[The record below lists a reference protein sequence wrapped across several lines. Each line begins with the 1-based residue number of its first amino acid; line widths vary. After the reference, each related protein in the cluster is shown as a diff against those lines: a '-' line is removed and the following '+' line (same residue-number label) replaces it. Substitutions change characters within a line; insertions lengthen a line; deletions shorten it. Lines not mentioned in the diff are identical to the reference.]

1 MDILIDDT
9 YHPDVEAEWIE
20 GERMRVSQQEKE
32 KTHQRIVKSAARL
45 LRERGLENT
54 GVDDVMRDAGL
65 THGGFYR
72 HFETKD
78 TMVGAAL
85 DLAFEQIL
93 AALDAGLAKNSPQQ
107 ALSDFAA
114 HYLSAGHVAH
124 PGIGCPVPALSSE
137 IGRAS
142 ASVRER
148 FSAGVRRLGDA
159 LGRGLRG
166 SAAQRRARAY
176 RQLAMMAG
184 AVMIARASDQATAAE
199 VLAACRAPT
208 AGAPPLSGT
217 FPKLTAT

>member
-1 MDILIDDT
+1 
-9 YHPDVEAEWIE
+9 
-20 GERMRVSQQEKE
+20 MRVSQQEKE
-32 KTHQRIVKSAARL
+32 KTHQRIVESAARL

-78 TMVGAAL
+78 AMVGAAL
-85 DLAFEQIL
+85 DSAFAQIL
-93 AALDAGLAKNSPQQ
+93 AALDASYAGATPHQ

-114 HYLSAGHVAH
+114 HYLSDGHVTH

-137 IGRAS
+137 IGRAP

-148 FSAGVRRLGDA
+148 FSAGVRRLGDS

-199 VLAACRAPT
+199 VLAACRAP
-208 AGAPPLSGT
+208 AVGAPPLAGALSKRM
-217 FPKLTAT
+217 PAPVAM